1 MATKYI
7 KMIDD
12 FDDLIDPRTL
22 AHHFLGP
29 EPSSF
34 ILLTI
39 EIEEKSDFFFFWHR
53 NDDQVQSGDVCE
65 DEGQE
70 EWALSS
76 LGKKVVRVVKK
87 GVLIS
92 PAISPSL
99 KP

>member
-39 EIEEKSDFFFFWHR
+39 EIEEKSDFFFFGTEMMTKF
-53 NDDQVQSGDVCE
+53 N
-65 DEGQE
+65 QE
-70 EWALSS
+70 MYAKMKA
-76 LGKKVVRVVKK
+76 KKNEPFR
-87 GVLIS
+87 
-92 PAISPSL
+92 A
-99 KP
+99 